1 VTDQNESL
9 SPEADDQRAGES
21 DIAEE
26 TGNPVSH
33 LDGNAAA
40 GPLGELFRVDVV
52 AAIGRCDH
60 CGAERAVGET
70 SVYAD
75 APGIVVRCRSCDGV
89 LLRLV
94 ETPTHFWLDVRGL
107 SYLRIDRGA

>member
-1 VTDQNESL
+1 MTDQNESL
-9 SPEADDQRAGES
+9 SAEADDQRLEEQ
-21 DIAEE
+21 DISEGP
-26 TGNPVSH
+26 GNPVSH

-40 GPLGELFRVDVV
+40 GPLGEVFRVDVV
-52 AAIGRCDH
+52 AAIGRCER

-75 APGIVVRCRSCDGV
+75 APGMVIRCRSCDAV